1 MGTSVNF
8 VISCKKNSG
17 RLGARIGYTP
27 FGCNACTKAAIRFFT
42 AKYEV
47 LQLYTNGVSFFY
59 SEMQNLE
66 NCTQTAFLF
75 SQQNEKFNNVPKLPV
90 ILWLQNTKIFKLF
103 LNSHVLFDSK
113 LKNLKFHPNCYSF
126 FDDEIDGLHL
136 FWFSRKIAYA
146 HISGKQNRAK
156 KSTRKVVNR
165 LNWVPTSLHTSF
177 LSLNFRKNM
186 SDSCAAFGCTN
197 QRSTFLCNFIVY
209 HQRNDRVKNKMGH
222 LLWQEKNGQ
231 LRK

>member
-1 MGTSVNF
+1 
-8 VISCKKNSG
+8 
-17 RLGARIGYTP
+17 
-27 FGCNACTKAAIRFFT
+27 
-42 AKYEV
+42 
-47 LQLYTNGVSFFY
+47 
-59 SEMQNLE
+59 MQNLE

-75 SQQNEKFNNVPKLPV
+75 SQQNEKFSNVPKLPV

-103 LNSHVLFDSK
+103 LNSHVLFHSK

-177 LSLNFRKNM
+177 VSMNFGKNM

-197 QRSTFLCNFIVY
+197 QRSSTSLQFYRIPSAKRYLERRIKWVTTMW
-209 HQRNDRVKNKMGH
+209 K
-222 LLWQEKNGQ
+222 EKWLAEKINCARISSAHFVTG
-231 LRK
+231 KPS